1 MKEELKLSRNSIY
14 SRLSAVE
21 KFYET
26 NDIEL
31 RWKKIKSYIGH
42 GGKKRSKK
50 DRPYTHVEIAN
61 MIEEADQKGK
71 IAILLMF
78 SSGIRV
84 GGLASLK
91 IGDLEKNEKYGIYK
105 IRVYDSEEDE
115 YTTFCSLECSSI
127 IDSYL
132 AYRRL
137 HGERPLKEDSPLI
150 REDFSIDDEIRASR
164 PKFLAVQTMRKM
176 IAHIGVK
183 SGVIE
188 RRPVI
193 NGRGEIRPV
202 KATHGLRKA
211 FQTTAINAGMS
222 PLYSEILMGHTSGG
236 LALESYLRLSENDLL
251 EGNDKMIGYIGV
263 MDALTISNEFRLTRE
278 VQTLRIEKSKME
290 RLEQKME
297 EYDKVL
303 AQFMDH

>member
-105 IRVYDSEEDE
+105 IRVYDSEEGE
-115 YTTFCSLECSSI
+115 YTTFCLLECSSI

-222 PLYSEILMGHTSGG
+222 PLYSEILMGHT
-236 LALESYLRLSENDLL
+236 LVDLRLKVICGLL
-251 EGNDKMIGYIGV
+251 KMIC
-263 MDALTISNEFRLTRE
+263 
-278 VQTLRIEKSKME
+278 
-290 RLEQKME
+290 
-297 EYDKVL
+297 
-303 AQFMDH
+303 

>member
-1 MKEELKLSRNSIY
+1 MSANTSSNNNNTVNGQFLLTGQSYRNFIQAVHSPFTRIAYKNSLSLYLRYLNIGDCDRLLEQNPKVIQSQLIEYVIYMKEELKLSRNTIY

-42 GGKKRSKK
+42 GGKKKSKK
-50 DRPYTHVEIAN
+50 DRPYTHVEIAK
-61 MIEEADQKGK
+61 MLEEADQKGK

-91 IGDLEKNEKYGIYK
+91 IGDLEKNERYGIYK
-105 IRVYDSEEDE
+105 IRVYDSEEGE
-115 YTTFCSLECSSI
+115 YTTFCSVECSSI

-132 AYRRL
+132 AYRKL

-164 PKFLAVQTMRKM
+164 PNDEKDD
-176 IAHIGVK
+176 
-183 SGVIE
+183 
-188 RRPVI
+188 RPY
-193 NGRGEIRPV
+193 RC
-202 KATHGLRKA
+202 
-211 FQTTAINAGMS
+211 
-222 PLYSEILMGHTSGG
+222 
-236 LALESYLRLSENDLL
+236 
-251 EGNDKMIGYIGV
+251 
-263 MDALTISNEFRLTRE
+263 
-278 VQTLRIEKSKME
+278 
-290 RLEQKME
+290 
-297 EYDKVL
+297 KVWR
-303 AQFMDH
+303 H

>member
-91 IGDLEKNEKYGIYK
+91 IETWRKMKSMVFT
-105 IRVYDSEEDE
+105 RSE
-115 YTTFCSLECSSI
+115 YTT
-127 IDSYL
+127 
-132 AYRRL
+132 
-137 HGERPLKEDSPLI
+137 
-150 REDFSIDDEIRASR
+150 
-164 PKFLAVQTMRKM
+164 
-176 IAHIGVK
+176 VK
-183 SGVIE
+183 
-188 RRPVI
+188 
-193 NGRGEIRPV
+193 
-202 KATHGLRKA
+202 KANIPPFVR
-211 FQTTAINAGMS
+211 
-222 PLYSEILMGHTSGG
+222 
-236 LALESYLRLSENDLL
+236 
-251 EGNDKMIGYIGV
+251 
-263 MDALTISNEFRLTRE
+263 
-278 VQTLRIEKSKME
+278 
-290 RLEQKME
+290 
-297 EYDKVL
+297 
-303 AQFMDH
+303 